1 MQGLT
6 SESLDE
12 LLLEDCQNKP
22 GFVGAVILDKRER
35 KEELAEEL
43 KRHQDRGI
51 TPNIAHITEV
61 SEPMRMRRY
70 YEVMFSNG
78 SIVMILGLDDNL
90 TGLNANKIL
99 YWHTVPRGVVSFLS
113 TREQPYRVSDEIYAF
128 NNYGQPI
135 PKAVAIVD
143 MIELDKGGALDN
155 FLESFVINKL

>member
-35 KEELAEEL
+35 KDELAEEL

-113 TREQPYRVSDEIYAF
+113 TREQPYRVSDEIYAY